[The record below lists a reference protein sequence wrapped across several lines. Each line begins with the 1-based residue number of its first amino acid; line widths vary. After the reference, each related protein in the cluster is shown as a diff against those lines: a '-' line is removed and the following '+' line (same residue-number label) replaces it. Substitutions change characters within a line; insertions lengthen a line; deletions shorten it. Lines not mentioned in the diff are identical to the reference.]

1 MHDVSGWLALDRM
14 LRSQDAHIVP
24 AASSSHANDI
34 RAISLIHDGPVTR
47 VALDAFLMLLS
58 STVGANLLRMK
69 GLVRIAGDPDRPMVV
84 HAVQHLMHPPTRLSA
99 WPDEDRR
106 TRLVVIGR
114 GHDERALVEVFH
126 ALMEADDRSAST
138 RNWGVPALAAACV
151 LAVAI
156 GAALLHLVGTD
167 AAAIRQFVIPANGD
181 RP

>member
-1 MHDVSGWLALDRM
+1 M
-14 LRSQDAHIVP
+14 LRSQDAHIGP

-69 GLVRIAGDPDRPMVV
+69 GLVRIVDDPDRPMVV
-84 HAVQHLMHPPTRLSA
+84 HAVQHLMHRPTCLSA

-114 GHDERALVEVFH
+114 GHDERALVKVFH
-126 ALMEADDRSAST
+126 AVMDADNRSARA
-138 RNWGVPALAAACV
+138 RNWGIPALAAACV

-167 AAAIRQFVIPANGD
+167 AAAAIRQLVIPANGD